1 MNVNPMQLLQMMKN
15 GMNPQQLVMS
25 FLQQQPSN
33 NPIIQNAVNLA
44 QGGNS
49 SALQMVARNL
59 ASQKGI
65 NFDQAFSDFQNNLPK

>member
-1 MNVNPMQLLQMMKN
+1 MNVNPMQFLQMMKN

-25 FLQQQPSN
+25 FLQQQQSS
-33 NPIIQNAVNLA
+33 NPILQNAVNLA
-44 QGGNS
+44 QSENS
-49 SALQMVARNL
+49 SALQMIARNL

>member
-25 FLQQQPSN
+25 FLQQQQGN
-33 NPIIQNAVNLA
+33 NPILQNAVNLA
-44 QGGNS
+44 QGRNS
-49 SALQMVARNL
+49 SALQMIARNL

-65 NFDQAFSDFQNNLPK
+65 NFDQAFSDFQNNLLK

>member
-1 MNVNPMQLLQMMKN
+1 MNVNPMQFLQMMKN

-25 FLQQQPSN
+25 FLQQQQGN
-33 NPIIQNAVNLA
+33 NPILQNAVNLA

-49 SALQMVARNL
+49 SALQMIARNL

-65 NFDQAFSDFQNNLPK
+65 NFDQAFSDFQNNLLK

>member
-25 FLQQQPSN
+25 FLQQQQGN
-33 NPIIQNAVNLA
+33 NPILQNAVNLA

-49 SALQMVARNL
+49 SALQMIARNL

-65 NFDQAFSDFQNNLPK
+65 NFDQAFSDFQNNLLK

>member
-1 MNVNPMQLLQMMKN
+1 MNVNPMQLLQMIKN

-25 FLQQQPSN
+25 FLQQPQNN
-33 NPIIQNAVNLA
+33 NPILQNAVNLA

-49 SALQMVARNL
+49 PALQMIARNL

-65 NFDQAFSDFQNNLPK
+65 NFDQAFSDFQNNLLK

>member
-1 MNVNPMQLLQMMKN
+1 MNVNPMQLLQMIKN

-25 FLQQQPSN
+25 FLQQPQNN
-33 NPIIQNAVNLA
+33 NPILQNAVNLA

-59 ASQKGI
+59 ASQKGV
-65 NFDQAFSDFQNNLPK
+65 NFDQAFSDFQNNLLK